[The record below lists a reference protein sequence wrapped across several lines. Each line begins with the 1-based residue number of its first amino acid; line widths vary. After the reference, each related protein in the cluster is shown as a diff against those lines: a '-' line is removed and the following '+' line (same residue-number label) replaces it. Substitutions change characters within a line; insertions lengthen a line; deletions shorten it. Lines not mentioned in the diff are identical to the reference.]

1 MAIPFRPLMGT
12 RPRVLPTTGNAFGQ
26 FSRNLYDGF
35 RSGRAHAQEDQ
46 VPDLLTAASRV
57 FGSPALGDLAAPSN
71 TEAWGDEAWGLLEQM
86 MRNPGTRDLAM
97 QIAARRPR

>member
-1 MAIPFRPLMGT
+1 MAIPFRPLAAA

-35 RSGRAHAQEDQ
+35 RSGHARAQEDE

-57 FGSPALGDLAAPSN
+57 FGTPALGDLAAPP
-71 TEAWGDEAWGLLEQM
+71 EAAPWGEEAWGLLEQM

-97 QIAARRPR
+97 QIAARGPR